1 MIEAGDAQLSVRQQ
15 CALLGLSRA
24 GLYYRPVGESA
35 ENLRFMRLL
44 DEAYTQRP
52 FYGVRKMTAR
62 LCRAG
67 EAVNPKRVRRL
78 MRQMGLEAIYPKKR
92 LSLAAEG
99 HKRYPYLLRDLLIDR
114 PDQAWCA
121 DITYLRLRRGFLYL
135 AAVMDWYSRYVLWWE
150 LSGSLEADF
159 CLQALQEALRQG
171 TPEIFNTDQGVQF
184 TCEAFTGALEA
195 EGVGISIDGRGR
207 CYDNIFVERLW
218 RTVKYEEVFL
228 RDYADPV
235 EARQGLKAYFRFYN
249 EQRPHQALEY
259 RTPAEV
265 YFAGHPDGKR
275 EGSAAAR
282 TVAGT
287 PVALRAPSV
296 PATVGSR
303 D

>member
-135 AAVMDWYSRYVLWWE
+135 AAVMDWYSRYVLSWE

-171 TPEIFNTDQGVQF
+171 TPEIFNTDQGVQY
-184 TCEAFTGALEA
+184 TAEAFTGRLEMA
-195 EGVGISIDGRGR
+195 GVAVSMDGRGR
-207 CYDNIFVERLW
+207 WMDNVFVERLW
-218 RTVKYEEVFL
+218 RTVKYEHL
-228 RDYADPV
+228 YLHDYATPR
-235 EARQGLKAYFRFYN
+235 ALQAGLADYFPDYN
-249 EQRPHQALEY
+249 EERIHASLDY
-259 RTPAEV
+259 RTPMAV
-265 YFAGHPDGKR
+265 Y
-275 EGSAAAR
+275 
-282 TVAGT
+282 
-287 PVALRAPSV
+287 L
-296 PATVGSR
+296 AT
-303 D
+303 